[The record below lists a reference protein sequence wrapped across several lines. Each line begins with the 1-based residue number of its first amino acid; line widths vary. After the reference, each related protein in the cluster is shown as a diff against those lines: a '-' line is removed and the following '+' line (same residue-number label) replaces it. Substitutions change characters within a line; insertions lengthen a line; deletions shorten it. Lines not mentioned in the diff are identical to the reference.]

1 MKINT
6 SYFYLLPTFL
16 LLFIVS
22 FYPLLRTFQLS
33 LAEYDLTYMK
43 EPKFIGLNNYFIL
56 LKDENFI
63 TSLYATLIFTF
74 TTVAVEMILGLI
86 MALVLNENFLGRGII
101 RTILILPWGVP
112 AVVEAQMWKFIYND
126 RYGAIN
132 DILYRLGIIHEYK
145 AWLAKPDTAMM
156 ALITAEAWA
165 TSIFVGLILLGG
177 LQSIPEDLYEAA
189 KVDGAGRMK
198 RFIYITLPLLK
209 YAFVVAL
216 TFRTIQAFFAFDAIY
231 VMTGGGPGGST
242 RVLSIYAYDTYFKYL
257 NFGYGSCIAV
267 VHFIL
272 GFILALLYL
281 RMMKIRLE

>member
-1 MKINT
+1 
-6 SYFYLLPTFL
+6 
-16 LLFIVS
+16 
-22 FYPLLRTFQLS
+22 
-33 LAEYDLTYMK
+33 
-43 EPKFIGLNNYFIL
+43 
-56 LKDENFI
+56 
-63 TSLYATLIFTF
+63 
-74 TTVAVEMILGLI
+74 

-145 AWLAKPDTAMM
+145 AWLAKPDTAIM

-281 RMMKIRLE
+281 RMMKIRSFNNSFCCYTFSFIYFIPYSLGLSFFFKDKKCYFFHTNRMDTKPYYTCILSRSFHI